1 MTECEGRDESIH
13 VMRFQKSWNN
23 SCFYFLRVL
32 ALISLA
38 AG

>member
-1 MTECEGRDESIH
+1 MTERKGQDESIH
-13 VMRFQKSWNN
+13 VMRLQKSWND
-23 SCFYFLRVL
+23 SCFYFVRVL